1 MNKKNKKNKK
11 NKREVRGSPCLEEAE
26 LQTHQKGK
34 ENNKKENTNTRRDS
48 AANTQK
54 GEENKK

>member
-1 MNKKNKKNKK
+1 MNKKNKK